1 MKNKIRDK
9 EIACGLLVQLGEI
22 KERQDRLLRW
32 KNENV
37 KDATPYMKVK
47 IRNIYKEQMEV
58 LDHKADK
65 LAAKLMK
72 ILSKYRKI
80 VKKEFLKFPN
90 GILDRGYVDFVFKNS
105 TD

>member
-1 MKNKIRDK
+1 
-9 EIACGLLVQLGEI
+9 
-22 KERQDRLLRW
+22 
-32 KNENV
+32 
-37 KDATPYMKVK
+37 
-47 IRNIYKEQMEV
+47 MEV

-105 TD
+105 TN